1 MGDFRQF
8 VQENGHFIQDAK
20 IPIDNTKKQYYLCNV
35 GSDKA
40 TDKKITNLI
49 YLKSKQ

>member
-20 IPIDNTKKQYYLCNV
+20 IPIDNTKNSTTFATSEVIKQP
-35 GSDKA
+35 
-40 TDKKITNLI
+40 TKKQPI
-49 YLKSKQ
+49 